1 MAGRQGCCANDDPCR
16 GQDAATAAVPVD
28 DDADIK
34 AEAADRDEAV
44 GVKFTRMAN
53 VESLRIMVLDFGL
66 FRERDYYLVKILLLL
81 FYGVSEFVCPASSYL
96 GTPTT

>member
-1 MAGRQGCCANDDPCR
+1 
-16 GQDAATAAVPVD
+16 
-28 DDADIK
+28 
-34 AEAADRDEAV
+34 
-44 GVKFTRMAN
+44 MAN